1 MVINKVSKFI
11 KSIKTNKEHNKPN
24 YIKHQ
29 RVAYSA
35 IEYRSLSELKKI
47 KEQIFRKH
55 KNIREELKKEV
66 LEINEIAK
74 INTNNIL
81 KELGIKGV
89 SAKNE
94 TTTKELMNSSEKLQ
108 EIKKKLV
115 KK

>member
-55 KNIREELKKEV
+55 KNIREELKKEGMV
-66 LEINEIAK
+66 VIVVTIKDGEPILEDYAIR
-74 INTNNIL
+74 
-81 KELGIKGV
+81 
-89 SAKNE
+89 
-94 TTTKELMNSSEKLQ
+94 
-108 EIKKKLV
+108 
-115 KK
+115 